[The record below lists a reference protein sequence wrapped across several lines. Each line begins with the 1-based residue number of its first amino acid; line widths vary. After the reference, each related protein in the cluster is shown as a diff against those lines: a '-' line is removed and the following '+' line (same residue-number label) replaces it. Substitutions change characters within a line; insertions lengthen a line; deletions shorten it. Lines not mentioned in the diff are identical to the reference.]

1 MLVFKYC
8 KINQDEVQNMT
19 VMKHLPAWPVFWP
32 PQQRELSQPPLA
44 SVEAGASIEVPG
56 PSIEV
61 PGPPVEGITVTMQP
75 GKASLSLC
83 YSSESTDSCPPVLL
97 CREHTTTWTSTHQPD
112 TQPSLEIYG
121 VKGSRISFHYII
133 LFVYRSSG
141 RSAPFL
147 LAPAEGWGALRAPNG
162 LGAVLGAFGPLFI
175 KTNYIFNQ
183 NSHFPFAPF
192 LLAPAEG

>member
-44 SVEAGASIEVPG
+44 SLEAGASIEVPG

-83 YSSESTDSCPPVLL
+83 YSP
-97 CREHTTTWTSTHQPD
+97 
-112 TQPSLEIYG
+112 
-121 VKGSRISFHYII
+121 
-133 LFVYRSSG
+133 
-141 RSAPFL
+141 
-147 LAPAEGWGALRAPNG
+147 
-162 LGAVLGAFGPLFI
+162 
-175 KTNYIFNQ
+175 TNQ
-183 NSHFPFAPF
+183 TLSQV
-192 LLAPAEG
+192 

>member
-83 YSSESTDSCPPVLL
+83 YSPTNQTLSQVWKYTEL
-97 CREHTTTWTSTHQPD
+97 RE
-112 TQPSLEIYG
+112 
-121 VKGSRISFHYII
+121 VVFHFIT
-133 LFVYRSSG
+133 LFY
-141 RSAPFL
+141 
-147 LAPAEGWGALRAPNG
+147 
-162 LGAVLGAFGPLFI
+162 LFI
-175 KTNYIFNQ
+175 EVQ
-183 NSHFPFAPF
+183 GAPRPSF
-192 LLAPAEG
+192 